1 MEREELRQLRLG
13 CLHTLAE
20 GPREC
25 TKAGLHELSFILQ
38 EGMGLP
44 TRYTFRNLHGP
55 RSDELDSRMSELKF
69 TGFLEIREDPEPG
82 NPQQLVT
89 ALEPDAD
96 RLAREML
103 RDMRRAAAPWRE
115 ITGLGLELFGDRDSV
130 MLHRQAYLLMLHG
143 FQDESPPDM
152 EKTVGMAMAAMP
164 KMDRQKTEADYRE
177 LERLGM
183 LDGSARRK
191 SVAEARSASF
201 HLELEDVWDT
211 DRLRDALWA
220 AGIGIR
226 DCRTATGV
234 RDGYAFT
241 HLLIQGIW
249 DQETGCDDCRG
260 ECRGQ
265 TPRHVPWRDLDEE
278 QRDAF
283 ARRYTRFLENCRQ
296 DQLQPELLLQDTP
309 EFEDIQLS
317 RHG

>member
-1 MEREELRQLRLG
+1 MDQEELKQLRLG
-13 CLHTLAE
+13 CLHALAQ
-20 GPREC
+20 GQRGC
-25 TKAGLHELSFILQ
+25 AKTRVQELSFILQ

-44 TRYTFRNLHGP
+44 TGYRFRNLHGP
-55 RSDELDSRMSELKF
+55 TSDELDSRMSELRL
-69 TGFLEIREDPEPG
+69 TGFLEVRDGPEPG
-82 NPQQLVT
+82 NLKQMVT
-89 ALEPDAD
+89 ALEPDGD

-115 ITGLGLELFGDRDSV
+115 ITGLGLETFGERDDLEV
-130 MLHRQAYLLMLHG
+130 HRQACLLMLHG
-143 FQDESPPDM
+143 FRGEKPPDM
-152 EKTVGMAMAAMP
+152 ERTVGMAMAAMP
-164 KMDRQKTEADYRE
+164 KMDRQETEADYRE

-191 SVAEARSASF
+191 SIADVRSRSF
-201 HLELEDVWDT
+201 HLELEDVWDM
-211 DRLRDALWA
+211 DRLRDALRA

-226 DCRTATGV
+226 DCRTVAGV
-234 RDGYAFT
+234 RDGYMFT

-309 EFEDIQLS
+309 EFEDVQLS
-317 RHG
+317 RHN